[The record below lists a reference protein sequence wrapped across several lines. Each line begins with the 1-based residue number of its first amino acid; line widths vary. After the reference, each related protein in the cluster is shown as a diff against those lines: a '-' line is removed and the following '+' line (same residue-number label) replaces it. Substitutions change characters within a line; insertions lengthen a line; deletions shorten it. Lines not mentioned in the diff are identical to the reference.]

1 MSAEPL
7 FGTAAQVLV
16 IDDDEKFLELVG
28 LTLREAGY
36 EPLLAVSG
44 SAGLEA
50 ARTERPALVLLDVHL
65 PLVSGYEVCRLL
77 RDEFGAA
84 LPIIFLSGERKQTYD
99 RIAGLLLGADDYVSK
114 PFAPDELLAR
124 VRGLIRRTAATP
136 TGRTA
141 SLTAREREVL
151 QLLAQGLTQR
161 EISESLVIAPKTC
174 GKHIERILDKLS
186 VHSRAQAIAVAYREE
201 LVTAVR

>member
-1 MSAEPL
+1 
-7 FGTAAQVLV
+7 
-16 IDDDEKFLELVG
+16 
-28 LTLREAGY
+28 
-36 EPLLAVSG
+36 
-44 SAGLEA
+44 
-50 ARTERPALVLLDVHL
+50 
-65 PLVSGYEVCRLL
+65 
-77 RDEFGAA
+77 
-84 LPIIFLSGERKQTYD
+84 
-99 RIAGLLLGADDYVSK
+99 
-114 PFAPDELLAR
+114 
-124 VRGLIRRTAATP
+124 VRGLIRRNAAIP